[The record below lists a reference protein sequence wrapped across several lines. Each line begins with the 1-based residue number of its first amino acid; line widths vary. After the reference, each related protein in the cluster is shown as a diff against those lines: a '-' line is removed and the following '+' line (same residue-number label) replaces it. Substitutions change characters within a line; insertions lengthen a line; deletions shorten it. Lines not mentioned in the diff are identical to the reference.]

1 MNTTDNKTYYLDLR
15 EIVPDY
21 SHNWLDEVKDYLP
34 DSIFLKIRYVFTL
47 SHYER
52 YLSFSE
58 AATLLHYHPKN
69 QYYQS
74 IIKDIEQK
82 YGATPL
88 IEEKRSRHEHNFGNK
103 LQGTL
108 RSHSAFRGFYLSTQH
123 RVWFTEKDYYVVDFK
138 LDTPSGTIYIEFDE
152 EAHQKDSRYI
162 KKDRL
167 QNEHFAKAALKLVRV
182 RHQEADIW
190 LNMVAK
196 TGQIKRYE
204 EFMRDLLNAAN
215 INTSSKDR
223 GKITITAKSLKE
235 AVDNHPQLSDLLP
248 TSQPLRYIK
257 GILKKRLNITLTETA
272 KKDKVTFSKS
282 TLDNRCRYR

>member
-1 MNTTDNKTYYLDLR
+1 MNTTDNQTYYLDLR
-15 EIVPDY
+15 EVVPDY
-21 SHNWLDEVKDYLP
+21 SHNWLDEVKYYLP
-34 DSIFLKIRYVFTL
+34 ESIFFKLIDVFTL
-47 SHYER
+47 PHYEQ

-58 AATLLHYHPKN
+58 AATLLHYHPN
-69 QYYQS
+69 HRRYQS
-74 IIKDIEQK
+74 IIKDIEQQ

-88 IEEKRSRHEHNFGNK
+88 IEGKRSRYEHNFGNK

-123 RVWFTEKDYYVVDFK
+123 CVRFTEKEYYVVDFK

-152 EAHQKDSRYI
+152 EAHQQKRSYI
-162 KKDRL
+162 ENDPIR
-167 QNEHFAKAALKLVRV
+167 NEHFAKAALRLVRV
-182 RHQEADIW
+182 RHKEADIW
-190 LNMVAK
+190 LDVVAK

-215 INTSSKDR
+215 INTSRKDR
-223 GKITITAKSLKE
+223 GRIAITAKSLKE

-257 GILKKRLNITLTETA
+257 GILKNRLNITLTE